1 VIVVSDASTD
11 GTNEIVR
18 RFADAG
24 VRLLIQETR
33 RGKTDGLNRAM
44 ALARGEI
51 VLFTDANASYL
62 PDTIQRIVNRFVD
75 RRVGMVTGYTR
86 YRISGEGNISEATN
100 LYTSLERLIKRAE
113 SAWGC
118 CVGADGAVFAVRRTL
133 YRPLRQDDINDFV
146 IPLRVIE
153 QGYACVLAEE
163 AYCTEL
169 PGKTLESEFRR
180 QSRIT
185 NRTLRA
191 LFRNAHLL
199 NPLRFPVFAFFL
211 WSHKLVRFLVPPLL
225 VLSAVSLLFLFPR
238 GGLYGLGALVGGL
251 VMFVIALSRS
261 GGAVAQSLPGAKF
274 VRLID
279 VFVTTNVAV
288 LHGWW
293 KFAAGRADITWQ
305 HDRSPA

>member
-1 VIVVSDASTD
+1 VSDASTD
-11 GTNEIVR
+11 RTNDIVR

-24 VRLLIQETR
+24 VRLIVQETR

-44 ALARGEI
+44 AVARGEI
-51 VLFTDANASYL
+51 VLFTDANASY
-62 PDTIQRIVNRFVD
+62 PAEAIRRIVNRFVD
-75 RRVGMVTGYTR
+75 GRVGMVTGYTR
-86 YRISGEGNISEATN
+86 YRISGEGDISEATN
-100 LYTSLERLIKRAE
+100 LYTSLERLVKRAE

-118 CVGADGAVFAVRRTL
+118 CVGADGAVFAIRRSL
-133 YRPLRQDDINDFV
+133 YRPLREDDINDFV

-153 QGYACVLAEE
+153 QGSACVLAEE

-169 PGKTLESEFRR
+169 PGETLESEFRR

-199 NPLRFPVFAFFL
+199 NPLRFPAFAFFL
-211 WSHKLVRFLVPPLL
+211 WSHKLVRFLVPPFLA
-225 VLSAVSLLFLFPR
+225 VSAVSLLFLFPR
-238 GGLYGLGALVGGL
+238 GGLYALGALLGAVVVL
-251 VMFVIALSRS
+251 VIVLSRLA
-261 GGAVAQSLPGAKF
+261 GVVAAWLPGAKY
-274 VRLID
+274 VRFID
-279 VFVTTNVAV
+279 VFLTINIAV

-293 KFAAGRADITWQ
+293 KFAIGRADITWQ